1 MKKRKKINKPKIN
14 KIKSEKEYQ
23 EIKIK
28 KSGFISTIIKY
39 YKTYP
44 VLYTIA
50 IIATII
56 ASVLTIIMPKIT
68 NNYLINGNFD
78 SNQIIQLTYIL
89 IGLQVGSGILM
100 YIRNLSGGVIGVKI
114 EIEYRNKV
122 LEHLLKVDMS
132 YYENNK
138 IGESLTKLI
147 SDTQVIGD
155 NMQAIPLTFL
165 SSIVTFIGGMAVTF
179 SINWQMSLIVLGIII
194 VIAVIA
200 LLSVKIIRILNYKWR
215 KVYTEVNADVTDRI
229 STIALIKSNA
239 TEESEMK
246 RFLAE
251 HKRYYNSS
259 KKTINFDSFTR
270 ALLITLLTGIN
281 TVGLVTG
288 LIFASKKIIEP
299 AVIISFMLSVN
310 TLIFPIIQSIQFL
323 TNWAKTSTSI
333 LRINE
338 ILNVKPKITNIDKSV
353 KIANISGDIVFNNVS
368 FRYKQDTPW
377 ILKDFSFTFKKGKSY
392 AIVGATG
399 VGKSTISKLLLR
411 YYDPESGDI
420 IINNIN
426 LKKINL
432 KSYLNHVGYI
442 EQDPQILYGDFIE
455 NIRYTKQN
463 ATFNDVH
470 DAATKAN
477 LADYIEELPNQ
488 YETILG
494 ERGMNLSGGQK
505 QRVAI
510 ARVFLKNPELL
521 ILDEATSALDNIVEK
536 EIQAQFNKLMVGR
549 TSIVIAHR
557 LSTIKNVDEILV
569 LEKNRGLVQTGTFE
583 ELKIKEGHF
592 KNLYQAGLMD

>member
-1 MKKRKKINKPKIN
+1 MKKSKKMRKFKAKKA
-14 KIKSEKEYQ
+14 KAKKEYQ

-28 KSGFISTIIKY
+28 KSGFISAIFKY
-39 YKTYP
+39 YKIYP
-44 VLYTIA
+44 VLYTVA
-50 IIATII
+50 IVATIL
-56 ASVLTIIMPKIT
+56 ASVLTVIIPKIT
-68 NNYLINGNFD
+68 NIYLTSEFETNKIV
-78 SNQIIQLTYIL
+78 QLTYIL
-89 IGLQVGSGILM
+89 ISLQVGSGILM
-100 YIRNLSGGVIGVKI
+100 YIRNLTGGLIGVKI

-122 LEHLLKVDMS
+122 LEQLLKVDMS
-132 YYENNK
+132 YYETSK

-147 SDTQVIGD
+147 SDTEIIGD
-155 NMQAIPLTFL
+155 NMQAIPLAFL
-165 SSIVTFIGGMAVTF
+165 SALVTFIGGIIVTF
-179 SINWQMSLIVLGIII
+179 SINWQMSLIVLGIIL
-194 VIAVIA
+194 VIAVAAIA
-200 LLSVKIIRILNYKWR
+200 SVQVIRVLNYKWR

-246 RFLAE
+246 RFLSE
-251 HKRYYNSS
+251 HKRYYRASQ
-259 KKTINFDSFTR
+259 KTINFNSFAQ
-270 ALLITLLTGIN
+270 ALLVTLLTGIN
-281 TVGLVTG
+281 IVGLVTG
-288 LIFASKKIIEP
+288 LNFASKGIISS
-299 AVIISFMLSVN
+299 AVVISFMLSVN

-323 TNWAKTSTSI
+323 TNWARASTAI

-338 ILNVKPKITNIDKSV
+338 ILNVKPKITDVDKAV
-353 KIANISGDIVFNNVS
+353 KIDSISGDIIFKNVN
-368 FRYKQDTPW
+368 FRYNEDSPW
-377 ILKDFSFTFKKGKSY
+377 ILKDFNFNFKKGKSY

-411 YYDPESGDI
+411 YYDPESGEI
-420 IINNIN
+420 LINNTN
-426 LKKINL
+426 LKQLNL
-432 KSYLNHVGYI
+432 KAYLKHVGYI

-463 ATFNDVH
+463 ATYTEIEE
-470 DAATKAN
+470 AAKKAN
-477 LADYIEELPNQ
+477 LADYINELPDK
-488 YETILG
+488 YETMLG

-557 LSTIKNVDEILV
+557 LSTIKNVDQILV

-583 ELKIKEGHF
+583 ELKVKEGHF

>member
-1 MKKRKKINKPKIN
+1 MKKSKKSRRAKAK
-14 KIKSEKEYQ
+14 KEYQ

-28 KSGFISTIIKY
+28 KSGFISAIFKY

-50 IIATII
+50 IVATIL
-56 ASVLTIIMPKIT
+56 AAVLTVIIPKIT
-68 NNYLINGNFD
+68 NNFISGGQNGFEPNK
-78 SNQIIQLTYIL
+78 IIQLTYIL
-89 IGLQVGSGILM
+89 AGLQVGSGILM
-100 YIRNLSGGVIGVKI
+100 YIRNLTGGLIGVKI

-122 LEHLLKVDMS
+122 LDQLLKVDMS
-132 YYENNK
+132 YYETSK

-147 SDTQVIGD
+147 SDTEIIGD
-155 NMQAIPLTFL
+155 NMQAIPLSFL
-165 SSIVTFIGGMAVTF
+165 SALVTFIGGIIVSF
-179 SINWQMSLIVLGIII
+179 SINWQMSLIVLGIIL

-200 LLSVKIIRILNYKWR
+200 ILSVQVIRVLNYKWR

-246 RFLAE
+246 RFLSE
-251 HKRYYNSS
+251 HKRYYRASQ
-259 KKTINFDSFTR
+259 KTINFNSFAQ
-270 ALLITLLTGIN
+270 ALLVTLLTGIN
-281 TVGLVTG
+281 IVGLVTG
-288 LIFASKKIIEP
+288 LNFASKGIIEP
-299 AVIISFMLSVN
+299 AVVISFMLSVN

-323 TNWAKTSTSI
+323 TNWARASTAI
-333 LRINE
+333 LRVNE
-338 ILNVKPKITNIDKSV
+338 ILNVPPKITDVENAIKVSNIT
-353 KIANISGDIVFNNVS
+353 GDIIFKDVS
-368 FRYKQDTPW
+368 FRYNKDAEW
-377 ILKDFSFTFKKGKSY
+377 ILKDFNFTFEKGKSY

-411 YYDPESGDI
+411 YYDPENGEI
-420 IINNIN
+420 LINNTN
-426 LKKINL
+426 LKQLNL
-432 KSYLNHVGYI
+432 KSYLGHVGYI
-442 EQDPQILYGDFIE
+442 EQDPQILYGDFVE

-463 ATFNDVH
+463 ATMAEIQ
-470 DAATKAN
+470 AASKKAN
-477 LADYIEELPNQ
+477 LSDYIEELPKKYQ
-488 YETILG
+488 TMLG

-536 EIQAQFNKLMVGR
+536 EIQAQFNKLMKGR

-557 LSTIKNVDEILV
+557 LSTIKNVDQILV
-569 LEKNRGLVQTGTFE
+569 LEKNHGLVQTGTFE
-583 ELKIKEGHF
+583 QLKVKEGHF